1 MAQAQARSLIAALVA
16 FVALALAL
24 VATEDSAHAN
34 SAAPYHRDPYAAGG
48 AFLAEPT
55 NLVVEHETLTIDCDL
70 VDQRRECKFEALYDV
85 SNPTET
91 AEEVLGVF
99 FGVPQDQIAITIDG
113 ADIRTKVTPAQ
124 VVEAFRSIPKERE
137 DRESD
142 PNVRQFASA
151 GFVVRV
157 EAGAKKRVRF
167 VGLLEPTYR
176 YQEREGYAIPAIVAR
191 HPILGSHPRREEK
204 LDFTYFISPIRTWR
218 GHPDIEITVR
228 SPSSWSFTSPGPGW
242 TTTRSGTRDVSR
254 LVTTAEATPRL
265 TYSLVVPPGLF
276 VNGGPIVGIGAELEE
291 AGPRLRAGYEIGLK
305 DWMIG
310 SLAYESFVDRNR
322 SNYTFVAAFEA
333 ASPNVIILIPSLS
346 AGLGLPVQF
355 HSSGPV
361 SVGARGFVGL
371 SFPLLSLMVPV
382 DVYFDDPSH
391 PRVAFMGQLS
401 F

>member
-1 MAQAQARSLIAALVA
+1 MAQAHSLIAALAASVA
-16 FVALALAL
+16 AFAL

-34 SAAPYHRDPYAAGG
+34 SAAPFRRDPHAAGG

-70 VDQRRECKFEALYDV
+70 ADQRRECKFEALYDV
-85 SNPTET
+85 WNPTET

-113 ADIRTKVTPAQ
+113 ADVRTKVTPAQ
-124 VVEAFRSIPKERE
+124 VEEAFRSLPKERE
-137 DRESD
+137 DREND
-142 PNVRQFASA
+142 ARVREFVSA

-157 EAGAKKRVRF
+157 EPGARKRVRF
-167 VGLLEPTYR
+167 AGVLEPTYR
-176 YQEREGYAIPAIVAR
+176 YQERESYALPAIVAR
-191 HPILGSHPRREEK
+191 HPILGSSPRREEK

-218 GHPDIEITVR
+218 GHPDIDITVR

-242 TTTRSGTRDVSR
+242 TMSRSGNREVSR

-291 AGPRLRAGYEIGLK
+291 AGPRLRAGYEVGLM
-305 DWMIG
+305 DWIIG
-310 SLAYESFVDRNR
+310 SLAYESFVDRKR

-333 ASPNVIILIPSLS
+333 ASPNVFIVIPSLS
-346 AGLGLPVQF
+346 AGLGLPVQL

-371 SFPLLSLMVPV
+371 SFPLFSLMVPI
-382 DVYFDDPSH
+382 DVYFDDPSR